1 MKIKSTIFRRLP
13 ARYWRLYAVALAL
26 FGLGYQSGIAAAEAT
41 LPEQLIGTS
50 QQFLEQA
57 VSAYLERS
65 EIQARHEIEFQ
76 PLDPRLR
83 LPICTNALSV
93 SLESPA
99 QPVGRVTL
107 KVRCTGSNPWSIF
120 VPAQVHVYRQV
131 LLASRPLKR
140 ANVLSEADLKLT
152 ERDIGLLN
160 QGYLTSI
167 EQAVGKKLARPLLTD
182 QVIAPSYLQQA
193 EVVSKGDHVVI
204 TARSGGISVR
214 MSGEA
219 LGKGGL
225 GEQISVRNLG
235 SGRAIKARITGPG
248 QVEAAM

>member
-1 MKIKSTIFRRLP
+1 MKIKSTFFRHLP
-13 ARYWRLYAVALAL
+13 ARYRQLPIVALAL
-26 FGLGYQSGIAAAEAT
+26 LGLGYQSCIIAAEAT
-41 LPEQLIGTS
+41 LPEQLIGS
-50 QQFLEQA
+50 SHAFLEQA

-83 LPICTNALSV
+83 LPDCVDGLTV
-93 SLESPA
+93 TLESPA
-99 QPVGRVTL
+99 QPIGRVTL
-107 KVRCTGSNPWSIF
+107 KVRCAGTHPWSIF
-120 VPAQVHVYRQV
+120 VPAQVRVYRQV
-131 LLASRPLKR
+131 LLARQPLKR
-140 ANVLSEADLKLT
+140 ATVLSEADLKLT

-167 EQAVGKKLARPLLTD
+167 DQAIGKKLTRPLLTD
-182 QVIAPSYLQQA
+182 QVIAPPHLQQA

-204 TARSGGISVR
+204 TARSDGISVR

-219 LGKGGL
+219 LGAGGT
-225 GEQISVRNLG
+225 GAQIPVRNLT
-235 SGRAIKARITGPG
+235 SGRTIKARITGPG

>member
-1 MKIKSTIFRRLP
+1 MKIKLTFFRRLP
-13 ARYWRLYAVALAL
+13 ASCKQLPIAVAAL
-26 FGLGYQSGIAAAEAT
+26 LGLSFQSSVMAAEAT

-50 QQFLEQA
+50 LQFLEQA
-57 VSAYLERS
+57 VVAYLTQS
-65 EIQARHEIEFQ
+65 EIQARHEIEVQ
-76 PLDPRLR
+76 QLDPRLR
-83 LPICTNALSV
+83 LPLCDQDLSV
-93 SLESPA
+93 TLESPA

-120 VPAQVHVYRQV
+120 VPAQVHIYRQV

-140 ANVLSEADLKLT
+140 ASILSEADLKLT

-160 QGYLTSI
+160 RGYLTSI
-167 EQAVGKKLARPLLTD
+167 EQATGKKLARQLLMD
-182 QVIAPSYLQQA
+182 QVLVPAYLKQA
-193 EVVSKGDHVVI
+193 EVISKGDHVVI

-219 LGKGGL
+219 LSNGGI

-235 SGRAIKARITGPG
+235 SGRAIRVRVTGPG